1 MKYLKLLVFLTALG
15 ALACGES
22 AKGGISVKDVAATG
36 ALFQQNCSACHG
48 PKGEGVVGPNFK
60 TGVPMTRS
68 IEQITAQITEGSG
81 VMPAFK
87 DKFSPEQINEMA
99 KYVYKEIQGRQ

>member
-36 ALFQQNCSACHG
+36 ALFQQNCSTCHG
-48 PKGEGVVGPNFK
+48 AKGEGGLGPNLK
-60 TGVPMTRS
+60 TGAPINRS
-68 IEQITAQITEGSG
+68 VEDLSAHISAGSG